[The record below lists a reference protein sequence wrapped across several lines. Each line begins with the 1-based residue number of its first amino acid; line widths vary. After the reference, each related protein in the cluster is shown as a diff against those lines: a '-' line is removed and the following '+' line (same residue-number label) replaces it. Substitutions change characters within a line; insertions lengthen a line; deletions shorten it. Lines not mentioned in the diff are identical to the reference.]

1 MVLEKLSL
9 EELKKL
15 QNEVAVA
22 IFNFEKQRKAETLIE
37 LKALAHA
44 KGFSLKELLDDSN
57 GKSTKKPVAPK
68 YADPSNP
75 ENTWTGRGR
84 NAGGA
89 APHSLRTISGSGARV
104 NSAPQRSC
112 ARGAVVRR
120 SQTRLLVHCGVPFP
134 IQPCIYSGT

>member
-1 MVLEKLSL
+1 MVLEKFSL

-22 IFNFEKQRKAETLIE
+22 IFNFEKQRKAETLVE

-44 KGFSLKELLDDSN
+44 KGFSLEELLVNSN
-57 GKSTKKPVAPK
+57 GKNTKKPVAPK

-84 NAGGA
+84 KPKWLVA
-89 APHSLRTISGSGARV
+89 ALESGQSVEEFA
-104 NSAPQRSC
+104 
-112 ARGAVVRR
+112 
-120 SQTRLLVHCGVPFP
+120 L
-134 IQPCIYSGT
+134 

>member
-1 MVLEKLSL
+1 MVLEKFSL

-84 NAGGA
+84 KPKWLVA
-89 APHSLRTISGSGARV
+89 ALESGQSVEEFA
-104 NSAPQRSC
+104 
-112 ARGAVVRR
+112 
-120 SQTRLLVHCGVPFP
+120 L
-134 IQPCIYSGT
+134 

>member
-84 NAGGA
+84 KPKWLVA
-89 APHSLRTISGSGARV
+89 ALESGQSVEEFA
-104 NSAPQRSC
+104 
-112 ARGAVVRR
+112 
-120 SQTRLLVHCGVPFP
+120 L
-134 IQPCIYSGT
+134 